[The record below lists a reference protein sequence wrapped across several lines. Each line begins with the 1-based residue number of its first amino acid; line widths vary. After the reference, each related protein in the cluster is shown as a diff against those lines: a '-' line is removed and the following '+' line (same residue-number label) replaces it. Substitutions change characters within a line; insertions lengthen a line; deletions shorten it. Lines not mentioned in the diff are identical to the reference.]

1 MWGLN
6 NYVICS
12 CMLNHYD
19 YLLFSQLQCYCS
31 CCFSWQQRYQRSSGG
46 SQHDEVTNVDLMLG
60 QRRRRWANLSCVCW
74 RVHNRYTSTA
84 LVLLKIIQS
93 GLLNSRCTFQYPMGS
108 DFPSR
113 ILGSGVQCVTD
124 AIDAKWRSLHPLFPM
139 GSIYQIMSN
148 AILLIGMDMNN
159 LQSNNFNWV

>member
-1 MWGLN
+1 MHAKSLWLFFYFLN
-6 NYVICS
+6 YNATVHAASLDSRDIS
-12 CMLNHYD
+12 VAAVVANTRR
-19 YLLFSQLQCYCS
+19 
-31 CCFSWQQRYQRSSGG
+31 W
-46 SQHDEVTNVDLMLG
+46 TNVDLMLG
-60 QRRRRWANLSCVCW
+60 QRRRRWANLSRVCW
-74 RVHNRYTSTA
+74 RVHNRYTKTA
-84 LVLLKIIQS
+84 LMLLKIILS

-148 AILLIGMDMNN
+148 AILLIGMDINN